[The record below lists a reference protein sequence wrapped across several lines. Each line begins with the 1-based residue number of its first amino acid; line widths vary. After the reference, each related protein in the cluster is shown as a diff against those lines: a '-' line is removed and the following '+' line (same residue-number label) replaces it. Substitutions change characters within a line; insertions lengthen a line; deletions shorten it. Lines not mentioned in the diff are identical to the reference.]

1 MFEDKQDFLEKGLE
15 RQVSRFKAKEN
26 IDKKTSIVLN
36 KIQSYF
42 DVFFEYLNKKNT
54 SNAVGVGLDRI
65 GEKFGPLGLRNGRDD
80 EAYRNYLAT
89 LPARLRNAGQ
99 HEVIISVFKTLTGA
113 LKVEYVERPPM
124 SAEFKA
130 VVVSFDD
137 VSNLQAIK
145 SQMDEVR
152 ALGVKLDFSLK
163 LEQGSFALSPLPS
176 GDIEAGRGLADSP
189 TGSNG
194 GILNLGLK

>member
-65 GEKFGPLGLRNGRDD
+65 GEKFGPLGG
-80 EAYRNYLAT
+80 Y
-89 LPARLRNAGQ
+89 
-99 HEVIISVFKTLTGA
+99 
-113 LKVEYVERPPM
+113 
-124 SAEFKA
+124 
-130 VVVSFDD
+130 
-137 VSNLQAIK
+137 NL
-145 SQMDEVR
+145 
-152 ALGVKLDFSLK
+152 SL
-163 LEQGSFALSPLPS
+163 
-176 GDIEAGRGLADSP
+176 
-189 TGSNG
+189 
-194 GILNLGLK
+194 

>member
-1 MFEDKQDFLEKGLE
+1 
-15 RQVSRFKAKEN
+15 
-26 IDKKTSIVLN
+26 
-36 KIQSYF
+36 
-42 DVFFEYLNKKNT
+42 
-54 SNAVGVGLDRI
+54 
-65 GEKFGPLGLRNGRDD
+65 
-80 EAYRNYLAT
+80 
-89 LPARLRNAGQ
+89 
-99 HEVIISVFKTLTGA
+99 
-113 LKVEYVERPPM
+113 M

-137 VSNLQAIK
+137 VPNYQAIK

-163 LEQGSFALSPLPS
+163 LEQGSFALSPFPS

-194 GILNLGLK
+194 GTLNLGLK